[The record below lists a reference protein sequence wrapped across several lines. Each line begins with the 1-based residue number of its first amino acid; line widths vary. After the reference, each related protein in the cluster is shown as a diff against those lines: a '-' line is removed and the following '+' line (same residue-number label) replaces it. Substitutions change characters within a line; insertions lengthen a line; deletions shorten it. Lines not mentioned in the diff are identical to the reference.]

1 MSLIEDHF
9 LLQPLITTTTAAA
22 ATTSCNENEEED
34 IGFGTSDSDSLKS
47 ISIRFLSIFF
57 VAIISLWANYE
68 ASKGFEINI
77 ISENHDASAASRRF
91 DLLYVSNDKISR
103 VVLNTSEFVEN
114 ILYPP
119 DESHVKKTITRVTVR
134 LADQNLSNPVIVNHQ
149 NEGEFE
155 LNISPSL
162 LFLEEKRNVDKEVV
176 MAVQRG
182 MARVW
187 IWSYGDYHGV
197 PESLIQGMEEYVV
210 GNSVGFDHHPSL
222 LNSGKKKLPAGSD
235 ETCWKDNNPVNVANF
250 LRYCEGIKSG
260 FIRRLN
266 QGIRD
271 GWDEKQTLDD
281 ALLGISSVKV
291 CADYHSSNG
300 MVLAG

>member
-1 MSLIEDHF
+1 MLMENHY
-9 LLQPLITTTTAAA
+9 LLQPLIITTTT
-22 ATTSCNENEEED
+22 SSDENEENS
-34 IGFGTSDSDSLKS
+34 GFDPSDSQHSLKN
-47 ISIRFLSIFF
+47 ISIRFLSVIF

-77 ISENHDASAASRRF
+77 ISENHHDTTTASRRF
-91 DLLYVSNDKISR
+91 NLLYVSNDKISR

-119 DESHVKKTITRVTVR
+119 DESHVKKTITRITVK
-134 LADQNLSNPVIVNHQ
+134 LGDQNLTNPVVVNHQ
-149 NEGEFE
+149 KRGEFE
-155 LNISPSL
+155 LSISPSL
-162 LFLEEKRNVDKEVV
+162 LLLEEKRNVDKGVV

-187 IWSYGDYHGV
+187 IWNYGDYSGV
-197 PESLIQGMEEYVV
+197 PKSLIQGMEEYVV
-210 GNSVGFDHHPSL
+210 GNSIGFEYHPSL
-222 LNSGKKKLPAGSD
+222 LSNSGEKKKLPDSD
-235 ETCWKDNNPVNVANF
+235 YKICWRDENPIKVAHF

-271 GWDEKQTLDD
+271 RWDEKQTIDN
-281 ALLGISSVKV
+281 ALLGISSVKL
-291 CADYHSSNG
+291 CADYHSSKC

>member
-9 LLQPLITTTTAAA
+9 LLQPLITTT
-22 ATTSCNENEEED
+22 SSGENEED
-34 IGFGTSDSDSLKS
+34 TGFGQSDDSHSFKS
-47 ISIRFLSIFF
+47 ISIRFLSIFV

-77 ISENHDASAASRRF
+77 ISENHQASTASRRF
-91 DLLYVSNDKISR
+91 NLLYVSNDKISR

-119 DESHVKKTITRVTVR
+119 NESHVKRTITRVTVR
-134 LADQNLSNPVIVNHQ
+134 LADQNLTNPVIVNHQ
-149 NEGEFE
+149 KRGEFE

-162 LFLEEKRNVDKEVV
+162 LLLEEKRNVEKEVV

-197 PESLIQGMEEYVV
+197 PESLIQG
-210 GNSVGFDHHPSL
+210 
-222 LNSGKKKLPAGSD
+222 
-235 ETCWKDNNPVNVANF
+235 
-250 LRYCEGIKSG
+250 IKSG

-271 GWDEKQTLDD
+271 RWDEKQTLDD
-281 ALLGISSVKV
+281 ALLGISSMKL
-291 CADYHSSNG
+291 CADYHSLEG
-300 MVLAG
+300 MVVAG

>member
-1 MSLIEDHF
+1 MEDHY
-9 LLQPLITTTTAAA
+9 LLQPFITTTTPTT
-22 ATTSCNENEEED
+22 TTSSGENEED
-34 IGFGTSDSDSLKS
+34 TGFGLSDDSHTFKS

-77 ISENHDASAASRRF
+77 ISENHEASAASRRF
-91 DLLYVSNDKISR
+91 NLLYVSNDKISR

-119 DESHVKKTITRVTVR
+119 NESHVKKTITRVTIR
-134 LADQNLSNPVIVNHQ
+134 LADQNLSNPVVVNHQ

-162 LFLEEKRNVDKEVV
+162 LLHEEKRNVDKEVV

-187 IWSYGDYHGV
+187 IWSYGDYNGV

-210 GNSVGFDHHPSL
+210 ANSVGFDYHPSL
-222 LNSGKKKLPAGSD
+222 SNSGKKKLPSD
-235 ETCWKDNNPVNVANF
+235 SENTCWKDKNPVNVAHF

-271 GWDEKQTLDD
+271 RWNEKQTLDD
-281 ALLGISSVKV
+281 ALLGISSVKL

>member
-1 MSLIEDHF
+1 MLMEDPY
-9 LLQPLITTTTAAA
+9 LLQPLITTNTT
-22 ATTSCNENEEED
+22 TTNENEED
-34 IGFGTSDSDSLKS
+34 SGFDPSDSHHSLKS
-47 ISIRFLSIFF
+47 ISIRFLSVFF
-57 VAIISLWANYE
+57 VAVISVWANYE

-77 ISENHDASAASRRF
+77 ISENHDTTTASRRF
-91 DLLYVSNDKISR
+91 NLLYVSNDKISR

-119 DESHVKKTITRVTVR
+119 NESHVKKTITRVTVK
-134 LADQNLSNPVIVNHQ
+134 LGDQNLTNPVVVNHQ
-149 NEGEFE
+149 KRGEFE

-162 LFLEEKRNVDKEVV
+162 LLQEEKRNVDKGVV

-187 IWSYGDYHGV
+187 IWSYGNYSGV
-197 PESLIQGMEEYVV
+197 PKSLIQGLEEYVV
-210 GNSVGFDHHPSL
+210 GNSVGFEYHPSIL
-222 LNSGKKKLPAGSD
+222 SNSGNKKNLPDSD
-235 ETCWKDNNPVNVANF
+235 HKTCWKDKNPVNVAHF

-266 QGIRD
+266 EGIRD
-271 GWDEKQTLDD
+271 RWDEKQTLDD
-281 ALLGISSVKV
+281 ALLGISSVKL

>member
-1 MSLIEDHF
+1 MSLMEDHF
-9 LLQPLITTTTAAA
+9 LLQPFTTTT
-22 ATTSCNENEEED
+22 SSGENEED
-34 IGFGTSDSDSLKS
+34 VGFGPSDSHSFKN

-77 ISENHDASAASRRF
+77 ISENHETTASSRRF
-91 DLLYVSNDKISR
+91 NLLYVSNDKISR

-119 DESHVKKTITRVTVR
+119 NESHVKKTITRVTVR
-134 LADQNLSNPVIVNHQ
+134 LADQNLSNPVVVNHQ

-162 LFLEEKRNVDKEVV
+162 LLLEEKINMDKEIV

-197 PESLIQGMEEYVV
+197 PKSLIEGMEEYVV
-210 GNSVGFDHHPSL
+210 GNSVGFDYHPSL
-222 LNSGKKKLPAGSD
+222 LNSGEKKLPADSD
-235 ETCWKDNNPVNVANF
+235 KTCWKDNNPVNVAHF

-271 GWDEKQTLDD
+271 RWDEKQTLDD